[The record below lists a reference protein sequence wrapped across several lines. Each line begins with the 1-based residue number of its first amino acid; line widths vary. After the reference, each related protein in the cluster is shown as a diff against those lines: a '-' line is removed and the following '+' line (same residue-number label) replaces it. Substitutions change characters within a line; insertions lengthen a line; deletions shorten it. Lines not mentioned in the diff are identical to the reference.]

1 MIRVGPLL
9 CLLVTLPASSLLYG
23 QAASTSSQTPAAPST
38 VSVSNSSSPA
48 AQKQDAGKTAK
59 IKNGKP
65 VAAGEIHAQRKAA
78 KLYLKGVSLLKKEQS
93 PERTEVAWKLLQ
105 QAAALEPDNVT
116 YRDAAALARQSA
128 VTQLVQQASRERD
141 GGAGNDSAKLLQEAL
156 TIDPSSPEVKEHLNQ
171 LANSQAAAKTGITAH
186 EEISV
191 AAGIPKAEDAV
202 GYSAIELKPTRD
214 KHSFHL
220 RASERQIIQ
229 NVFRAYGIDAS
240 VDNSVQSR
248 SEKIDIDD
256 ATFAE
261 AARAVGILTD
271 SFFEPLDPHRV
282 IVARDTRENRATY
295 EHQQLETLYLPGL
308 GEKDVT
314 SVTEVAHNVFGAT
327 QATMQ
332 PSHGTLTIR
341 APAKTL
347 AAFNTTMEMLEDG
360 KNEVDLNVKIIQL
373 AHISERET
381 GATFF
386 QQTSIYNVASE
397 INSILSQ
404 NQSAVQQII
413 SSGLVANASTLANQ
427 IEILAVLIASGQ
439 LTGTPFNQGF
449 LPFGGGLTQSILS
462 PGPATLTMSLNSSD
476 TRMLDDI
483 HMQLED
489 DEQGTLKIGE
499 RYPIETSSYSS
510 VALPVSIPGV
520 SSSAL
525 SQAENETIPQVQY
538 EDIGLTLKA
547 TPKVL
552 RSGDVTINLDL
563 KMESLGGTS
572 LNGIPVLNNQQV
584 TGVLSLKAGTEALL
598 VSDLSKTESRALN
611 GLPGIGDIPGLED
624 VNDITRDENV
634 ARLLILVTP
643 YVVRSTRAAGHS
655 PMLTLEKSSGSQ
667 AR

>member
-1 MIRVGPLL
+1 MIRLTPWL
-9 CLLVTLPASSLLYG
+9 CLCLALPTSSLLLG
-23 QAASTSSQTPAAPST
+23 QATTNPSQTLT
-38 VSVSNSSSPA
+38 VTPTATATGSPA
-48 AQKQDAGKTAK
+48 QSEQKRDEEKAPE
-59 IKNGKP
+59 IKKGKP
-65 VAAGEIHAQRKAA
+65 VAASSLQAQRKAA
-78 KLYLKGVSLLKKEQS
+78 KLYLKGVALLKKAPS
-93 PERTEVAWKLLQ
+93 PEHTEAAWRILQ
-105 QAAALEPDNVT
+105 QAVQLEPDNAT

-128 VTQLVQQASRERD
+128 VTQLVQQASRERE
-141 GGAGNDSAKLLQEAL
+141 GGATDDSAKLLQEAL
-156 TIDPSSPEVKEHLNQ
+156 ATDPSSPEVKEHLNQ
-171 LANSQAAAKTGITAH
+171 LANSEAQLKTGITAH
-186 EEISV
+186 EAISV
-191 AAGIPKAEDAV
+191 ASGIPKGEDAV
-202 GYSAIELKPTRD
+202 SYAAIELKPTQG

-220 RASERQIIQ
+220 RSSEHQIIQ
-229 NVFRAYGIDAS
+229 DVFRAYGIDAS
-240 VDNSVQSR
+240 VDDSVQSR

-256 ATFAE
+256 ATFEE
-261 AARAVGILTD
+261 ATRAVGVLTD

-308 GEKDVT
+308 GEKDIA

-327 QATMQ
+327 QATVQ

-347 AAFNTTMEMLEDG
+347 AAFNTTMELLEDG
-360 KNEVDLNVKIIQL
+360 KNEVDLNIKIIQL
-373 AHISERET
+373 AHISTRET

-386 QQTSIYNVASE
+386 QQTSVYNVASE
-397 INSILSQ
+397 INSVLTQ
-404 NQSAVQQII
+404 NQAAVQQIL
-413 SSGLVANASTLANQ
+413 SSGLVANSSTLANQ
-427 IEILAVLIASGQ
+427 IEILAILIASGQ

-489 DEQGTLKIGE
+489 DEEGTFKIGE

-525 SQAENETIPQVQY
+525 SQAANETVPQIQY
-538 EDIGLTLKA
+538 EDIGLTFKA

-552 RSGDVTINLDL
+552 RSGDVTMSLDL
-563 KMESLGGTS
+563 KMESIGGTS
-572 LNGIPVLNNQQV
+572 LNGIPVLNSQQV
-584 TGVLSLKAGTEALL
+584 SGVVSLKAGATALL
-598 VSDLSKTESRALN
+598 VSDLSKTESRALS

-624 VNDITRDENV
+624 VSDITRNQNV
-634 ARLLILVTP
+634 ARLLILITP
-643 YVVRSTRAAGHS
+643 SVVRNTRTAGHG
-655 PMLTLEKSSGSQ
+655 PMLTLEKPSGGEVH
-667 AR
+667 